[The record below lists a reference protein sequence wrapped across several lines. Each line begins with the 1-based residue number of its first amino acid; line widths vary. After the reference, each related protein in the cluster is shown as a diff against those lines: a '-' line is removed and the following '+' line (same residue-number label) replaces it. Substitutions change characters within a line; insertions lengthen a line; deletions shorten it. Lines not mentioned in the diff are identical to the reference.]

1 MKQITILLCSFFLL
15 TSFVSPTASLKGV
28 WNTGDQNTK
37 IQTYQKDGKWY
48 GKIISSD
55 NPKAK
60 KNTIILKGFQKKGD
74 VWKGKIYAIKSGKW
88 VDASIKPSS
97 DALNITVYAGFIT
110 KKLKWKKVK

>member
-15 TSFVSPTASLKGV
+15 TSFVSPTVSLKGV

-37 IQTYQKDGKWY
+37 IKTYQKDGKWY

-60 KNTIILKGFQKKGD
+60 TISLSTAA
-74 VWKGKIYAIKSGKW
+74 GKT
-88 VDASIKPSS
+88 KPS
-97 DALNITVYAGFIT
+97 L
-110 KKLKWKKVK
+110 